1 MTAFRIEEMDCANE
15 VSILRH
21 ALTPLVGNP
30 DRLEFD
36 VLSRRMRVDMEGLDL
51 RPDDV
56 VAAVAR
62 TGMRAAPE
70 TAHRPGVVLG

>member
-15 VSILRH
+15 VSILRR

-36 VLSRRMRVDMEGLDL
+36 VLSRRMRVDMDGLDL

-70 TAHRPGVVLG
+70 AAG